1 MRKKLYKAKKNW
13 VVGLI
18 AGALLLF
25 GGSLSASADTT
36 TANQPSPITTQTAQ
50 VSTTSS
56 LAAYYGQG
64 LNLYDSDLVGVNG
77 YEGNQLATDSL
88 DSNVQVSTK
97 GDTYDSGSHFP
108 RTVNSSRGILI
119 NRGSTTQYYYINRV
133 DSGVD
138 YLEPQDPYQKPVT
151 GISVGTGFISKTSY
165 GNPANIVENT
175 LGQGT
180 ISNNDL
186 QLTETNTMPMPAAGG
201 SNHVTINKHVTTQ
214 GNTFTNTVSFSASGD
229 VTQPGAFGIEIR
241 PEWFPDDYATVDDQ
255 DHPYIL
261 GNCFYYIIKDSKGDP
276 AWVEVLQPL
285 NGTRMFS
292 GNKIG
297 AEVDPI
303 LGGRK
308 LTTGM
313 GYPVGSYLYMT
324 APAGLNASLSY
335 RESYYSIKN
344 YNRGDMNNY
353 GNLDGYSLRQNN
365 QGQAVLHVSGWHASN
380 VCINQPSEWLILYDN
395 TTNRE
400 VARQKVTNPGARPD
414 VAAAFPQVINS
425 YNSGFSA
432 DFTLPTNMIG
442 HQFTVI
448 ARYSDNATSGEG
460 SNSDLWLHPFTFNHG
475 NFANLDGVQVSNNQL
490 KIIGW
495 HATNLAL
502 GRNYHYII
510 VLSNGREV
518 GRQLVRNGQSRNDVA
533 NVYGDVLNAAR
544 SGFNVNLNLNPAMAN
559 GNLQIVSRWTDD
571 PAGNGNATDYWFAP
585 IDMGNNQGNLDSA
598 SINGNRLTVSG
609 WNATNASM
617 VDQHHTL
624 ILFDNTT
631 NSEVQR
637 ITVYNSSRPDVAR
650 AFAGIRTAG
659 QSGFNGTFQN
669 VNLQSGHRYSL
680 ISRYSFTSDSNHN
693 FVDHWF
699 NLPANIAPQASTP
712 SSPVSTDNGNYAHLD
727 DFSHGDASVF
737 VSGWHASNQARN
749 MKYHYIIILNKTTGQ
764 EVARK
769 LITDN
774 TSRPDVQRAYPGV
787 ANAGQSGFNI
797 HLQDMDYPL
806 LNTLFNPGAV
816 SQIISRWTNDPAGN
830 GNSVD
835 YYFAPTHLFP

>member
-18 AGALLLF
+18 AGALLIF

-36 TANQPSPITTQTAQ
+36 TANQLSPVATQTAH
-50 VSTTSS
+50 TNSS

-77 YEGNQLATDSL
+77 SESNQLSTARL

-97 GDTYDSGSHFP
+97 GDLYISSGIFP
-108 RTVNSSRGILI
+108 RTINSSRGVLV
-119 NRGSTTQYYYINRV
+119 NKGATTQYYYINRI

-138 YLEPQDPYQKPVT
+138 YLQPQNPYQKPVT
-151 GISVGTGFISKTSY
+151 GVPVGVGTLYKTSY
-165 GNPANIVENT
+165 GNPANVTESA

-180 ISNNDL
+180 LSDNEL
-186 QLTETNTMPMPAAGG
+186 HLTETNTMPRAAGTT
-201 SNHVTINKHVTTQ
+201 SHVTINKHVATQ
-214 GNTFTNTVSFSASGD
+214 GNTFTNTISFSASGD
-229 VTQPGAFGIEIR
+229 ITQPGAFGIEIR
-241 PEWFPDDYATVDDQ
+241 PEWCPDGQATVYGQ
-255 DHPYIL
+255 DRPYVL
-261 GNCFYYIIKDSKGDP
+261 GNSFYYIIKDLQGNP

-308 LTTGM
+308 LTVGM
-313 GYPVGSYLYMT
+313 GTPTGSYLYMT

-335 RESYYSIKN
+335 RETYYSIKN
-344 YNRGDMNNY
+344 YNHSDMNSY
-353 GNLDGYSLRQNN
+353 GHLDSYSLSQNN

-380 VCINQPSEWLILYDN
+380 AYINQPSEWLVLYDN

-400 VARQKVTNPGARPD
+400 VTRQKVTNHSVRPD
-414 VAAAFPQVINS
+414 VAAAVPQVINS
-425 YNSGFSA
+425 YNSGFNA
-432 DFTLPTNMIG
+432 AFTLPTNLIG

-460 SNSDLWLHPFTFNHG
+460 SNSDLWLNPFSFNHG
-475 NFANLDGVQVSNNQL
+475 NFANLDGVRVSNNRL
-490 KIIGW
+490 NISGW

-510 VLSNGREV
+510 ALSNGHEV

-533 NVYGDVLNAAR
+533 KVYGDVLNAAH
-544 SGFNVNLNLNPAMAN
+544 SGFNVNLKLNPAMTN
-559 GNLQIVSRWTDD
+559 GNLQIISRWTDD

-585 IDMGNNQGNLDSA
+585 IDMGNNEGNLDSA
-598 SINGNRLTVSG
+598 SVNGNRLTVSG
-609 WNATNASM
+609 WNATNAAM

-624 ILFDNTT
+624 ILFDNTA
-631 NSEVQR
+631 NREVQR
-637 ITVYNSSRPDVAR
+637 LTVNNNSRPDVAR
-650 AFAGIRTAG
+650 AFPGIRTAG

-712 SSPVSTDNGNYAHLD
+712 STPASTNNGNYAHLD
-727 DFSHGDASVF
+727 DFSYGEASVF

-764 EVARK
+764 EVARQ
-769 LITDN
+769 LITNN
-774 TSRPDVQRAYPGV
+774 TSRSDVQRAYPGV
-787 ANAGQSGFNI
+787 ANAGQSGFN
-797 HLQDMDYPL
+797 LQLQNMDHPL
-806 LNTLFNPGAV
+806 MATLFNPGVVAQV
-816 SQIISRWTNDPAGN
+816 ISRWTNDPAGN